1 MEGEVKKYVTV
12 PMRPDVLARLEE
24 FSKTRG
30 FESVN
35 DAVSYLLDLVS
46 NSLCFNINLEKVEE
60 FCEHYKLSDK
70 LCEEVKEAF
79 LNHIRTSIETYSYV
93 VLLDILWRAT
103 KRSSV
108 QM

>member
-1 MEGEVKKYVTV
+1 VEEEIKKYINV
-12 PMRPDVLARLEE
+12 PMRPDVLAKLEE
-24 FSKTRG
+24 FAKTRG

-35 DAVSYLLDLVS
+35 DAVNHLLDLAS
-46 NSLCFNINLEKVEE
+46 NSLCFKINLEKVKEL
-60 FCEHYKLSDK
+60 CEHYKLSSE

-103 KRSSV
+103 KKSSV